1 LYFFYILGGSYTS
14 SRTYASGPDTGGP
27 PTGPPP
33 EIANK
38 APTQA
43 GQPGASEVY
52 LVWDDEA
59 MSMVLI
65 LLSTIFVLS
74 FHFYIGKGLNF
85 LADATNEAC

>member
-1 LYFFYILGGSYTS
+1 M
-14 SRTYASGPDTGGP
+14 RTYASGPDTGG
-27 PTGPPP
+27 TSTMPPP

-38 APTQA
+38 APTPA

-65 LLSTIFVLS
+65 LSFLTSSFYLLS
-74 FHFYIGKGLNF
+74 FTLEIF
-85 LADATNEAC
+85 